1 MGQQQDGQV
10 DTFDYVII
18 GAGSAGCVLASKLS
32 EDART
37 TVCVLE
43 AGPRDW
49 HPFIH
54 IPAGF
59 IKTFYNKS
67 VNWGYSNEPS
77 EWTGGR
83 RIFAPRGKTLGG
95 SSSIN
100 GHIYNR
106 GQRLDYETWSQ
117 FGNRGWGYADVLPY
131 FRDMEN
137 RIGGGDATYRGTGG
151 PLGVSDIDWIN
162 PLCEAFIAG
171 AVTLGI
177 PRNPDY
183 NGAIQEGVSYAQ
195 RTIQNGRRVSAAT
208 AFLHPAM
215 KRANL
220 HVRTHAHAVGLLF
233 ESKRATGVRYR
244 RGGPGG
250 PGVDVMARREVI
262 LSGGTFNTP
271 QLLQVSGIG
280 PPDLLAKYGIPVHHA
295 LKGVGENLKDHY
307 APRFGARVK
316 NTTTINQLA
325 HGVPLA
331 REIWKYATTRK
342 GILSLSPTLVYCF
355 WHSEPGLATSD
366 LQLTFTPASYKE
378 GVQGQLET
386 EPGMSVAAW
395 QQRPDS
401 KGYVRIQSADP
412 VMPPLIQPN
421 YLAEES
427 DRRVLLAGMKLARR
441 LLRTKPMEPYFD
453 YEDFPGAHV
462 TTDAELYEAAK
473 QRGTST
479 FHPSGTCRMG
489 PDGDPQAVVD
499 DQLRVRGIYGLRVVD
514 ASIMPTML
522 SANLNA
528 ATLMIGAKAAD
539 MILGRAP
546 KDPIVVV

>member
-1 MGQQQDGQV
+1 MES
-10 DTFDYVII
+10 FDYVII

-32 EDART
+32 EDPSIS
-37 TVCVLE
+37 VCVLE

-59 IKTFYNKS
+59 IKTFYNKRI
-67 VNWGYSNEPS
+67 NWGYSMEPS

-83 RIFAPRGKTLGG
+83 SVYAPRGKTLGG

-106 GQRLDYETWSQ
+106 GQRLDYETWAQ

-137 RIGGGDATYRGTGG
+137 RIGAADSTYRGQDG
-151 PLGVSDIDWIN
+151 PLDVTDIDWTH

-171 AVTLGI
+171 AETLGI
-177 PRNPDY
+177 PRNKDY
-183 NGAIQEGVSYAQ
+183 NGAIQEGISYAQ

-208 AFLHPAM
+208 AFLRPA
-215 KRANL
+215 KQRRNL
-220 HVRTHAHAVGLLF
+220 TIKTNAHAVSLLF
-233 ESKRATGVRYR
+233 DGKRATGVRYLKGG
-244 RGGPGG
+244 RGGPGI
-250 PGVDVMARREVI
+250 DISARREVI
-262 LSGGTFNTP
+262 LSGGTYNSP
-271 QLLQVSGIG
+271 QLLQLSGIG
-280 PPDLLAKYGIPVHHA
+280 APELLAKHGIPVRHA
-295 LKGVGENLKDHY
+295 LPGVGENLKDHY
-307 APRFGARVK
+307 APRFVARVK
-316 NTTTINQLA
+316 NADTINQLA
-325 HGVPLA
+325 HGIPLA
-331 REIWKYATTRK
+331 REIAKYLTTRK
-342 GILSLSPTLVYCF
+342 GILSLSPTLIYCF

-378 GVQGQLET
+378 GVQGQLED
-386 EPGMSVAAW
+386 EPGMTVASW

-401 KGYVRIQSADP
+401 RGYVRIQSADP
-412 VMPPLIQPN
+412 CMPPLIQPN
-421 YLAEES
+421 YLAEAS

-441 LLRTKPMEPYFD
+441 LLQTKPLEPYYD
-453 YEDFPGAHV
+453 YEDFPGPGV
-462 TTDAELYEAAK
+462 QSDDELLGAAK
-473 QRGTST
+473 ERGTTT

-489 PDGDPQAVVD
+489 PAGDALAVVD
-499 DQLRVRGIYGLRVVD
+499 DQLRVRGVVGLRVVD

-528 ATLMIGAKAAD
+528 ATLMIGSKGAD
-539 MILGRAP
+539 MILGRPA
-546 KDPIVVV
+546 KEAVVVG